1 MRQTTESARHRRV
14 AILRRRA
21 LALLAA
27 GWLAAPPVAASGPA
41 SPAPAAQAGAAPESA
56 PRVLRYA
63 FPVAETGF
71 DPAQVSD
78 LYSANVIAH
87 IFDSPLQY
95 DFLARPAQLKP
106 STAAELPEVSP
117 DGMRIRVRIRPGI
130 FFADDPAFGGKP
142 RELTAADYVYS
153 IKRHYDPRWRSPS
166 LGTFEEY
173 LAGLP
178 ELRAQAL
185 ATGRF
190 DYDREV
196 EGLRTLDRYSFE
208 IKLVK
213 PNFVLVHALAECR
226 ATCALAREV
235 VEAYGDRIM
244 EHPVGTG
251 PFRLVAWKR
260 SSRMSFE
267 RNPNYRDERYDARPA
282 ADDPVAQAI
291 AQRLAGRRLPML
303 DRVEI
308 DIVEEAQPR
317 WLAFLNGQHDL
328 IEGVPNEFAPIAFP
342 ESKLAPWLARRAIRM
357 DRYVRLDLRYT
368 YFNWTDPVVGGPKP
382 AQVAL
387 RRAISLGYHS
397 DDDLRILRRGQA
409 IIAHGLAPPGTAGY
423 DPARRSDM
431 NRWDPARAR
440 ALLDLHGYRDR
451 DGDGYR
457 EAPDGKPLVLEFA
470 TGHDQAARQHNELW
484 KRSMDAIGIR
494 LAFRRAKWPEQLKAA
509 RAGKLQLWSVGSS
522 ASTPDADGMLASL
535 YGPNAGRA
543 NLSRFDLPAYNALYE
558 RSVRLPHGEERQA
571 LIREMTRLVLAY
583 QPLKVHAH
591 SIATDLAHPRV
602 EGWLAHPVMR
612 RRWNFIDV
620 APSPDAAR

>member
-1 MRQTTESARHRRV
+1 MPLRQPL
-14 AILRRRA
+14 AIV
-21 LALLAA
+21 LATLLALAA
-27 GWLAAPPVAASGPA
+27 GTAAAPVGASEPGQTA
-41 SPAPAAQAGAAPESA
+41 A

-78 LYSANVIAH
+78 LYSATVIAH

-95 DFLARPAQLKP
+95 DFLARPARLQP
-106 STAAELPEVSP
+106 ATAAALPEVSA
-117 DGMRIRVRIRPGI
+117 DGMTIRVRIRPGI

-185 ATGRF
+185 KTGRF

-196 EGLRTLDRYSFE
+196 EGLRTLDRYTFE
-208 IKLVK
+208 MKLVK
-213 PNFVLVHALAECR
+213 PNFVLVYALSECR

-251 PFRLVAWKR
+251 PFRLTSWKR
-260 SSRMSFE
+260 SSRMVLE
-267 RNPNYRDERYDARPA
+267 RNPGYRDEIYDAQPPP
-282 ADDPVAQAI
+282 DDPQAQAI
-291 AQRLAGRRLPML
+291 ARRLQGRRLPML

-328 IEGVPNEFAPIAFP
+328 IELVPNEFAPVAFP
-342 ESKLAPWLARRAIRM
+342 DGRLAAWLARRGVSM

-368 YFNWTDPVVGGPKP
+368 YFNWTDPVVGGPRP

-387 RRAISLGYHS
+387 RRAISLGYDS
-397 DDDLRILRRGQA
+397 DADLKVLRRGQA
-409 IIAHGLAPPGTAGY
+409 IAAHGLAPPGTAGY
-423 DPARRSDM
+423 DPALRSDM
-431 NRWDPARAR
+431 NAYDPARAR
-440 ALLDLHGYRDR
+440 ALLDLHGYVDR

-457 EAPDGKPLVLEFA
+457 ELPDGRPLTLEFA
-470 TGHDQAARQHNELW
+470 TGNDQAAKQANELW

-509 RAGKLQLWSVGSS
+509 RAGKLQVWSVGSS

-558 RSVRLPHGEERQA
+558 RSVRLSHGDERQA
-571 LIREMTRLVLAY
+571 LIREMTRLVLAHR
-583 QPLKVHAH
+583 PLKVHAH
-591 SIATDLAHPRV
+591 SIATDLTHPHV
-602 EGWLAHPVMR
+602 EGWKAHPVRR
-612 RRWNFIDV
+612 RRWNYIDV
-620 APSPDAAR
+620 APQPAR

>member
-1 MRQTTESARHRRV
+1 MPLRQPL
-14 AILRRRA
+14 AIV
-21 LALLAA
+21 LATLLALAA
-27 GWLAAPPVAASGPA
+27 GTAAAPVGASEPGQTA
-41 SPAPAAQAGAAPESA
+41 A

-78 LYSANVIAH
+78 LYSATVIAH

-95 DFLARPAQLKP
+95 DFLARPARLQP
-106 STAAELPEVSP
+106 ATAAALPEVSA
-117 DGMRIRVRIRPGI
+117 DGMTIRVRIRPGI

-185 ATGRF
+185 KTGRF

-196 EGLRTLDRYSFE
+196 EGLRTLDRYTFE
-208 IKLVK
+208 MKLVK
-213 PNFVLVHALAECR
+213 PNFVLVYALSECR

-251 PFRLVAWKR
+251 PFRLTSWKR
-260 SSRMSFE
+260 SSRMVLE
-267 RNPNYRDERYDARPA
+267 RNPGYRDEIYDAQPPP
-282 ADDPVAQAI
+282 DDPQAQAI
-291 AQRLAGRRLPML
+291 ARRLQGRRLPML

-328 IEGVPNEFAPIAFP
+328 IELVPNEFAPVAFP
-342 ESKLAPWLARRAIRM
+342 DGRLAAWLARRGVSM

-368 YFNWTDPVVGGPKP
+368 YFNWTDPVVGGPRP

-387 RRAISLGYHS
+387 RRAISLGYDS
-397 DDDLRILRRGQA
+397 DADLKVLRRGQA
-409 IIAHGLAPPGTAGY
+409 IAAHGLAPPGTAGY
-423 DPARRSDM
+423 DPALRSDM
-431 NRWDPARAR
+431 NAYDPARAR
-440 ALLDLHGYRDR
+440 ALLDLHGYLDR

-457 EAPDGKPLVLEFA
+457 ELPDGRPLTLEFA
-470 TGHDQAARQHNELW
+470 TGNDQAAKQANELW

-509 RAGKLQLWSVGSS
+509 RAGKLQVWSVGSS

-558 RSVRLPHGEERQA
+558 RSVRLSHGDERQA
-571 LIREMTRLVLAY
+571 LIREMTRIVLAHR
-583 QPLKVHAH
+583 PLKVHAH
-591 SIATDLAHPRV
+591 SIATDLTHPHV
-602 EGWLAHPVMR
+602 EGWKAHPVMR
-612 RRWNFIDV
+612 RRWNYIDV
-620 APSPDAAR
+620 APQPAR

>member
-1 MRQTTESARHRRV
+1 MPLRQPL
-14 AILRRRA
+14 AIV
-21 LALLAA
+21 LATLLALAA
-27 GWLAAPPVAASGPA
+27 GTAAAPVGASEPGQTA
-41 SPAPAAQAGAAPESA
+41 A

-78 LYSANVIAH
+78 LYSATVIAH

-95 DFLARPAQLKP
+95 DFLARPARLQP
-106 STAAELPEVSP
+106 ATAAALPEVSA
-117 DGMRIRVRIRPGI
+117 DGMTIRVRIRPGI

-185 ATGRF
+185 KTGRF

-196 EGLRTLDRYSFE
+196 EGLRTLDRYTFE
-208 IKLVK
+208 MKLVK
-213 PNFVLVHALAECR
+213 PNFVLVYALSECR

-251 PFRLVAWKR
+251 PFRLTSWKR
-260 SSRMSFE
+260 SSRMVLE
-267 RNPNYRDERYDARPA
+267 RNPGYRDEIYDAQPPP
-282 ADDPVAQAI
+282 DDPQAQAI
-291 AQRLAGRRLPML
+291 ARRLQGRRLPML

-328 IEGVPNEFAPIAFP
+328 IELVPNEFAPVAFP
-342 ESKLAPWLARRAIRM
+342 DGRLAAWLARRGVSM

-368 YFNWTDPVVGGPKP
+368 YFNWTDPVVGGPRP

-387 RRAISLGYHS
+387 RRAISLGYDS
-397 DDDLRILRRGQA
+397 DADLKVLRRGQA
-409 IIAHGLAPPGTAGY
+409 IAAHGLAPPGTAGY
-423 DPARRSDM
+423 DPALRSDM
-431 NRWDPARAR
+431 NAYDPARAR
-440 ALLDLHGYRDR
+440 ALLDLHGYLDR

-457 EAPDGKPLVLEFA
+457 ELPDGRPLTLEFA
-470 TGHDQAARQHNELW
+470 TGNDQAAKQANELW

-509 RAGKLQLWSVGSS
+509 RAGKLQVWSVGSS

-558 RSVRLPHGEERQA
+558 RSVRLSHGDERQA
-571 LIREMTRLVLAY
+571 LIREMTRIVLAHR
-583 QPLKVHAH
+583 PLKVHAH
-591 SIATDLAHPRV
+591 SIASDLTHPHV
-602 EGWLAHPVMR
+602 EGWKAHPVMR
-612 RRWNFIDV
+612 RRWNYIDV
-620 APSPDAAR
+620 APQPAR

>member
-1 MRQTTESARHRRV
+1 MPLRQPL
-14 AILRRRA
+14 AIVIATL
-21 LALLAA
+21 LALAA
-27 GWLAAPPVAASGPA
+27 GTAAAPVGASEPGQTA
-41 SPAPAAQAGAAPESA
+41 A

-78 LYSANVIAH
+78 LYSATVIAH

-95 DFLARPAQLKP
+95 DFLARPARLQP
-106 STAAELPEVSP
+106 ATAAALPEVSA
-117 DGMRIRVRIRPGI
+117 DGMTIRVRIRPGI

-185 ATGRF
+185 KTGRF

-196 EGLRTLDRYSFE
+196 EGLRTLDRYTFE
-208 IKLVK
+208 MKLVK
-213 PNFVLVHALAECR
+213 PNFVLVYALSECR

-251 PFRLVAWKR
+251 PFRLTSWKR
-260 SSRMSFE
+260 SSRMVLE
-267 RNPNYRDERYDARPA
+267 RNPGYRDEIYDAQPPP
-282 ADDPVAQAI
+282 DDPQAQAI
-291 AQRLAGRRLPML
+291 ARRLQGRRLPML

-328 IEGVPNEFAPIAFP
+328 IELVPNEFAPVAFP
-342 ESKLAPWLARRAIRM
+342 DGRLAAWLARRGVSM

-368 YFNWTDPVVGGPKP
+368 YFNWTDPVVGGPRP

-387 RRAISLGYHS
+387 RRAISLGYDS
-397 DDDLRILRRGQA
+397 DADLKVLRRGQA
-409 IIAHGLAPPGTAGY
+409 IAAHGLAPPGTAGY
-423 DPARRSDM
+423 DPALRSDM
-431 NRWDPARAR
+431 NAYDPARAR
-440 ALLDLHGYRDR
+440 ALLDLHGYVDR

-457 EAPDGKPLVLEFA
+457 ELPDGRPLTLEFA
-470 TGHDQAARQHNELW
+470 TGNDQAAKQANELW

-509 RAGKLQLWSVGSS
+509 RAGKLQVWSVGSS

-558 RSVRLPHGEERQA
+558 RSVRLSHGDERQA
-571 LIREMTRLVLAY
+571 LIREMTRLVLAHR
-583 QPLKVHAH
+583 PLKVHAH
-591 SIATDLAHPRV
+591 SIATDLTHPHV
-602 EGWLAHPVMR
+602 EGWKAHPVMR
-612 RRWNFIDV
+612 RRWNYIDV
-620 APSPDAAR
+620 APQPAR

>member
-1 MRQTTESARHRRV
+1 MPLRQPL
-14 AILRRRA
+14 AIV
-21 LALLAA
+21 LATLLALAA
-27 GWLAAPPVAASGPA
+27 GTAAAPVGASEPGQTA
-41 SPAPAAQAGAAPESA
+41 A

-78 LYSANVIAH
+78 LYSATVIAH

-95 DFLARPAQLKP
+95 DFLARPARLQP
-106 STAAELPEVSP
+106 ATAAALPEVSA
-117 DGMRIRVRIRPGI
+117 DGMTIRVRIRPGI

-185 ATGRF
+185 KTGRF

-196 EGLRTLDRYSFE
+196 EGLRTLDRYTFE
-208 IKLVK
+208 MKLVK
-213 PNFVLVHALAECR
+213 PNFVLVYALSECR

-251 PFRLVAWKR
+251 PFRLTSWKR
-260 SSRMSFE
+260 SSRMVLE
-267 RNPNYRDERYDARPA
+267 RNPGYRDEIYDAQPPP
-282 ADDPVAQAI
+282 DDPQAQAI
-291 AQRLAGRRLPML
+291 ARRLQGRRLPML

-328 IEGVPNEFAPIAFP
+328 IELVPNEFAPVAFP
-342 ESKLAPWLARRAIRM
+342 DGRLAAWLARRGVSM

-368 YFNWTDPVVGGPKP
+368 YFNWTDPVVGGPRP

-387 RRAISLGYHS
+387 RRAISLGYDS
-397 DDDLRILRRGQA
+397 DADLKVLRRGQA
-409 IIAHGLAPPGTAGY
+409 IAAHGLAPPGTAGY
-423 DPARRSDM
+423 DPALRSDM
-431 NRWDPARAR
+431 NAYDPARAR
-440 ALLDLHGYRDR
+440 ALLDLHGYVDR

-457 EAPDGKPLVLEFA
+457 ELPDGRPLTLEFA
-470 TGHDQAARQHNELW
+470 TGNDQAAKQANELW

-509 RAGKLQLWSVGSS
+509 RAGKLQVWSVGSS

-558 RSVRLPHGEERQA
+558 RSVRLSHGDERQA
-571 LIREMTRLVLAY
+571 LIREMTRLVLAHR
-583 QPLKVHAH
+583 PLKVHAH
-591 SIATDLAHPRV
+591 SIATDLTHPHV
-602 EGWLAHPVMR
+602 EGWKAHPVMR
-612 RRWNFIDV
+612 RRWNYIDV
-620 APSPDAAR
+620 APQPAR